1 MKSAVGGDWGEPGSA
16 ERSAQ
21 DLRGARPRG
30 RGRGRGRGPGSG
42 AGPQLL
48 DWGSPHK
55 PVCSCCTGWFWL
67 QFVPLL

>member
-1 MKSAVGGDWGEPGSA
+1 MKSAVGRDWDEPGSA

-30 RGRGRGRGPGSG
+30 RGRGRGPGSG

-48 DWGSPHK
+48 D
-55 PVCSCCTGWFWL
+55 
-67 QFVPLL
+67 